1 MNTTTPYR
9 EHSTFIKPTKTV
21 LRLKKELSTIHITIM
36 IIFVTLSAIGLFLPF
51 SNLLVDL
58 LVAYLDWHKPHLS
71 RADFWF
77 ILRFM
82 SVFGTPAVI
91 SVWRAFERVPA
102 EEK

>member
-1 MNTTTPYR
+1 MNATTPYR
-9 EHSTFIKPTKTV
+9 EHSTLIKPAKTV
-21 LRLKKELSTIHITIM
+21 LRLKEELSTIHITTM
-36 IIFVTLSAIGLFLPF
+36 IIFVTFSAIGLFLPF
-51 SNLLVDL
+51 FQL

>member
-9 EHSTFIKPTKTV
+9 EHSIKPPKTVLV
-21 LRLKKELSTIHITIM
+21 LRLKEELSNPHLAILLTSC
-36 IIFVTLSAIGLFLPF
+36 FLFAVIGLLMPF
-51 SNLLVDL
+51 TTLFT
-58 LVAYLDWHKPHLS
+58 AYLDWHKPHLI

>member
-9 EHSTFIKPTKTV
+9 EHSTFIKPAKTV
-21 LRLKKELSTIHITIM
+21 LRLKEELSTIHITTM
-36 IIFVTLSAIGLFLPF
+36 IIFVTLLAIGLFLPF
-51 SNLLVDL
+51 SNL